1 MMCTAKLYPLSD
13 FFYFPFPWF
22 LFASGICHSSTI
34 IYHLCREFM
43 GLGLDWAFDGL
54 ALELLYT
61 VWEHRQHW
69 SCFIFVSL
77 FVSPL
82 DRNFFPSG
90 GFRA

>member
-1 MMCTAKLYPLSD
+1 
-13 FFYFPFPWF
+13 
-22 LFASGICHSSTI
+22 
-34 IYHLCREFM
+34 M